1 MKACF
6 YFPGGAFYESRLQRD
21 VSVLCVIVL
30 FMLHLQSVFEQ

>member
-6 YFPGGAFYESRLQRD
+6 YFPGGAFYESGLQRD